1 MIQRIQSLWLLVVV
15 IAGFATYS
23 LNLFIGNLP
32 DGSKRIFPLAESLL
46 LAIGSIVIAILALI
60 CIFLYKNRK
69 LQFRLSVIGSILSFL
84 FLFLEYS
91 VVESLKKTEG
101 ITSGAYQ
108 IGALPPIVMGIF
120 FIMAAR
126 GIYKDEKLVKS
137 LDRLR

>member
-23 LNLFIGNLP
+23 LNLFSGNLP
-32 DGSKRIFPLAESLL
+32 NGTKRMFPLAESLL
-46 LAIGSIVIAILALI
+46 LAIFSILLALIALI

-69 LQFRLSVIGSILSFL
+69 LQFRLSVIGAILSFGL
-84 FLFLEYS
+84 VFMEYW
-91 VVESLKKTEG
+91 VVERLKAAENMV
-101 ITSGAYQ
+101 SGSYQ
-108 IGALPPIVMGIF
+108 IGALLPIVMGIF

-126 GIYKDEKLVKS
+126 GIYRDEKLVKS